1 MAEKSPPVPPDWHQL
16 FKDLRKF
23 LQQVYALLREKFKRL
38 YTLLRETI
46 KQWKLTGK
54 ASSIQDRMD
63 NPTKN
68 PNNYFDR
75 IRQRLKEITM
85 SRQVSEILSHWHKL
99 FESFQESPQQI
110 YSQLEQAIDKR
121 EIPDVKISR
130 ISYPEAGALSARR
143 EYLRIRRKEH
153 IFDICA
159 APFGTGFFI
168 SWWLGKGPRLSRPL
182 IILLI
187 ILLLPIIIVL
197 MLIPILLIPI
207 VPPIAVVVWLSR
219 RVTYYRI
226 DTALMFQDSV
236 HSAVLEVIGQATEGK
251 GIKALSELEKKPI
264 LSDLFK
270 RKLK

>member
-1 MAEKSPPVPPDWHQL
+1 MVWGQYPIRFRLSDLAE
-16 FKDLRKF
+16 DLDYYLDR
-23 LQQVYALLREKFKRL
+23 V
-38 YTLLRETI
+38 
-46 KQWKLTGK
+46 WKK
-54 ASSIQDRMD
+54 
-63 NPTKN
+63 
-68 PNNYFDR
+68 
-75 IRQRLKEITM
+75 LKEIM
-85 SRQVSEILSHWHKL
+85 MAKQVSEILSHWHKL
-99 FESFQESPQQI
+99 FEGFQESPQQI

-207 VPPIAVVVWLSR
+207 IPPIAVVVWLSR

-236 HSAVLEVIGQATEGK
+236 HSAVLEVIDQATEGK
-251 GIKALSELEKKPI
+251 GIKALSELEKKPVM
-264 LSDLFK
+264 SDLFK

>member
-46 KQWKLTGK
+46 KQWKLAGK

-99 FESFQESPQQI
+99 FEGFQESPQQI

-143 EYLRIRRKEH
+143 EYLRIRRMEY

-159 APFGTGFFI
+159 AQFGTGFFV
-168 SWWLGKGPRLSRPL
+168 SWWLGNTQKFSWLL
-182 IILLI
+182 ALLI
-187 ILLLPIIIVL
+187 IVLVLIIGLVIGLPWWLPLGIGLIIVGL
-197 MLIPILLIPI
+197 
-207 VPPIAVVVWLSR
+207 WRLSLR
-219 RVTYYRI
+219 PTYYRL

-236 HSAVLEVIGQATEGK
+236 HAAVLEVIGQVTEGK
-251 GIKALSELEKKPI
+251 GIRVLSELEKKPI
-264 LSDLFK
+264 MSDLFK
-270 RKLK
+270 RKLI